1 MVDDIKTN
9 AKQIDDQKI
18 DIQKT
23 DNQIA
28 NDVKTEEPKLI
39 NKNIRDK
46 RLMKKR

>member
-28 NDVKTEEPKLI
+28 NDVKTEEP
-39 NKNIRDK
+39 N
-46 RLMKKR
+46 